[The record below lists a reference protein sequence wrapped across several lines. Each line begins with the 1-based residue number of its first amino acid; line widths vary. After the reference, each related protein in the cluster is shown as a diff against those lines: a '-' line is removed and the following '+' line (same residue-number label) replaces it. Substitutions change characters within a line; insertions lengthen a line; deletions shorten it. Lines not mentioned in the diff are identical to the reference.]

1 MLRRHRLQAL
11 FAQVAAD
18 LNHII
23 RAQEVQRAV
32 VGHRYHDALGGGAVH
47 RLQNIQRHAR
57 VAAGIRL
64 LDKLL

>member
-1 MLRRHRLQAL
+1 MLRRHWLQAV
-11 FAQVAAD
+11 FTQVAAD

-32 VGHRYHDALGGGAVH
+32 VRHRHHDTLGGGAVD